1 MFIPRSLNYEY
12 LFNKCD
18 RYTLNQMNAYN
29 HTYNKFFKNIVD
41 ILSTNVTN
49 LATDNSNEII
59 KI

>member
-12 LFNKCD
+12 LFNKCN

-29 HTYNKFFKNIVD
+29 HTSNYFFKNIVD
-41 ILSTNVTN
+41 ILSRNATNF
-49 LATDNSNEII
+49 ATDNFNKII